1 MASKIYMIGE
11 TQPFIELNPFIDCR
25 QIREFSK
32 ESISGLFR
40 EDVHGLLIGHYPTLE
55 DLKLLDEN
63 LGQSFQ
69 PMGFPVFVGSGT
81 REQDSGMV
89 KNSWVE
95 LAPAADKTQ
104 VAKLVQNYNLKK
116 ETTHRWLIWGTLFAL
131 VVLFYLVLKGAGL
144 WLPWGSLELRVA
156 KFLEQDDPRIE
167 VRLSGSLDDLM
178 ARKAKLE
185 NLANAVERTL
195 LPADLSYV
203 LASRKKECER
213 YIQLFKELTSQP
225 AHQSFKQIGE
235 LEVFV
240 KSLQNFATRFPEPWH
255 KTSAY
260 LYWQNRL
267 KVAEAYQSAFQQ
279 FRADYE
285 SRRNQLLKIYKL
297 DGLQPAKEIF
307 LEPWVEAQQKIIKE
321 PWCDADTFLSQSHLS
336 VVLEMRL
343 YIHQLQK
350 DLLQFFEWVRCFRE
364 FQIPSDEH
372 KTKIPVP
379 LPTFS
384 SYQWDRFSAE
394 QKTLLKDLAKPLL
407 TKMPELKKTDH
418 EKANQLELFQ
428 KLLENQAPK

>member
-1 MASKIYMIGE
+1 MANKIYIIGE
-11 TQPFIELNPFIDCR
+11 TQLFIELNPLLECR
-25 QIREFSK
+25 QIKEFSK

-40 EDVHGLLIGHYPTLE
+40 EDVHGLLIDHHPTQE

-95 LAPAADKTQ
+95 LAHAADKTQ

-167 VRLSGSLDDLM
+167 VRLSGSLDDLL

-185 NLANAVERTL
+185 TLANAVERSL

-203 LASRKKECER
+203 LVSRKKECDR
-213 YIQLFKELTSQP
+213 YIQLFEELTSQP

-240 KSLQNFATRFPEPWH
+240 KCLQNFATRFLEPWH

-267 KVAEAYQSAFQQ
+267 KVAESYQSAFQQ

-285 SRRNQLLKIYKL
+285 SRRDQLLKIYKL
-297 DGLQPAKEIF
+297 DGFQPAKEML
-307 LEPWVEAQQKIIKE
+307 LESWVEAQQRIIKE
-321 PWCDADTFLSQSHLS
+321 PWCDADDFLSQSHLS

-350 DLLQFFEWVRCFRE
+350 DLLQFFEWMKYFRE
-364 FQIPSDEH
+364 LQIPSDEH
-372 KTKIPVP
+372 KTKIPVL

-384 SYQWDRFSAE
+384 SYQWNRFSAE
-394 QKTLLKDLAKPLL
+394 QQTLLKDLAQPLL
-407 TKMPELKKTDH
+407 TKMPKLKKTDH

-428 KLLENQAPK
+428 KLLENQATK